1 VSPTGDDAPSP
12 PAAGPRRLRDRIGAF
27 VGRRSDFAINT
38 AKLSSGTILR
48 FLIAVGTIPIVTRLY
63 APQDFGDLQLLL
75 SIIATFAGISTLKY
89 DTAMV
94 LPEERVESESVAV
107 LCLVVVGL
115 LALLLGTLLFA
126 FGDWFFGLFDAQRLQ
141 PFAGL
146 VVLGFVAAGL
156 LRTSHYALIA
166 RRRFGGLAKNN
177 VLQVSTTQGTY
188 VALGLWQPSFLGL
201 FAGQMAG
208 HAAALLHALW
218 QAPFRIAG
226 VRAER
231 LWALARRYRK
241 FPMVNTPGV
250 FVNSLAYEMPVFLL
264 ARYFDADVVG
274 FYMLTERL
282 LNQPTTLIGEA
293 VAKVYLQEAASAR
306 HRGTAELRSL
316 FRRTAR
322 RLFLVGAP
330 FALCVV
336 VAAPP
341 VVEIALGEGYRQV
354 GVMMQI
360 LVLGRFL
367 GFVVTPLVTT
377 FSVVNRQEISMV
389 LMGLSAASRFGAM
402 LAFSDTWP
410 GMLLALAVATG
421 VFALVFL
428 IVIDRV
434 LGSLERPRTPDV
446 G

>member
-1 VSPTGDDAPSP
+1 MSPTGDDVP
-12 PAAGPRRLRDRIGAF
+12 PTASDGARGLRARIGAF

-48 FLIAVGTIPIVTRLY
+48 FVIAFGTIPIVTRLY
-63 APQDFGDLQLLL
+63 APEDFGDLQLLL
-75 SIIATFAGISTLKY
+75 SIIATFAGVSTLKY

-94 LPEERVESESVAV
+94 LPEERSESERVAV

-115 LALLLGTLLFA
+115 LALLLGALLLG
-126 FGDWFFGLFDAQRLQ
+126 FGDWFFGLFDAERLQ
-141 PFAGL
+141 PWAGF
-146 VVLGFVAAGL
+146 VVLGFVASGL
-156 LRTSHYALIA
+156 LRTGHYTLIA
-166 RRRFGGLAKNN
+166 RRRFGGLAKNH

-188 VALGLWQPSFLGL
+188 VGLGLWQPSFLGL
-201 FAGQMAG
+201 FAGQVAG
-208 HAAALLHALW
+208 QAVAIVHALW
-218 QAPFRIAG
+218 QAPYRLAG
-226 VRAER
+226 VRAGQ

-306 HRGTAELRSL
+306 HRGTGELRAL

-322 RLFLVGAP
+322 RLFLVGSP

-336 VAAPP
+336 LAAPP
-341 VVEIALGEGYRQV
+341 VVEIALGESYRQV

-389 LMGLSAASRFGAM
+389 LMGISAASRFGAM

-410 GMLLALAVATG
+410 GMLLALAIVTG

-428 IVIDRV
+428 IAIDRV
-434 LGSLERPRTPDV
+434 LGSLERRAAPDV